1 MPIDPDA
8 PGRKAVFKMITDK
21 LAYSN
26 NTPEACVYCERK
38 RGNKEE
44 PLPLCGGCRS
54 VRFCNSEHQKAYWP
68 QHKAFCKATQKQK
81 QLRDEFESKGGA
93 PSRLA
98 VYEHRRRILEDWSEV
113 HAYSLAQAR
122 AWAFD
127 QSTVPMN
134 CRSQYFEFRVKFR
147 PEGQDNPSTS
157 FSLESAAVLPV
168 RGNPSPQ
175 IAIMLPLVEST
186 EAEERA
192 RGTKGFLGKFICVYV
207 IDGIPLWVSASY
219 LYEDE
224 IPRGVQRHEHMP
236 WYWFPEY
243 CCDFGLVFRLV
254 GPRSDN
260 WQPGIMGKKGNKWV
274 WREYTPEERAAQGLQ
289 INPEPRTT

>member
-21 LAYSN
+21 LVYSN

-81 QLRDEFESKGGA
+81 QLRDEFEVEA
-93 PSRLA
+93 PRQLA
-98 VYEHRRRILEDWSEV
+98 VFERRRSILEDWSEV

-127 QSTVPMN
+127 SIHRTYELPLAI
-134 CRSQYFEFRVKFR
+134 FEFRVKFR
-147 PEGQDNPSTS
+147 PEGQDNPSTVVFVGKRS
-157 FSLESAAVLPV
+157 GASCARKPLPPDSDHAAAGGEC
-168 RGNPSPQ
+168 RGG
-175 IAIMLPLVEST
+175 
-186 EAEERA
+186 
-192 RGTKGFLGKFICVYV
+192 GT
-207 IDGIPLWVSASY
+207 
-219 LYEDE
+219 
-224 IPRGVQRHEHMP
+224 R
-236 WYWFPEY
+236 
-243 CCDFGLVFRLV
+243 
-254 GPRSDN
+254 
-260 WQPGIMGKKGNKWV
+260 
-274 WREYTPEERAAQGLQ
+274 
-289 INPEPRTT
+289 

>member
-81 QLRDEFESKGGA
+81 QLRDEFEVGA
-93 PSRLA
+93 PRRLA
-98 VYEHRRRILEDWSEV
+98 VFEHRRRILEDWSEV

-122 AWAFD
+122 AWAFH

-157 FSLESAAVLPV
+157 FLLESAAVLPV
-168 RGNPSPQ
+168 CGNSLPQ

-207 IDGIPLWVSASY
+207 IDGMPLWVSASY

-236 WYWFPEY
+236 WYWFPKY

-254 GPRSDN
+254 GPRSEN